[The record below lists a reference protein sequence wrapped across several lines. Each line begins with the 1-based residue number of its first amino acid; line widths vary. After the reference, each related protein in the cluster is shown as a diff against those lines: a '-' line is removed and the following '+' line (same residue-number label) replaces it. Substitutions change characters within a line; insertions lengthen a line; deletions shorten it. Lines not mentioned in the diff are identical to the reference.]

1 MHDLN
6 AVFNTNIHVVQC
18 DNIFGVRD
26 SIVPVCVM
34 TIKICL
40 CVPFIRLLRMLDGLC
55 AAAMCGSFAAL
66 SDGSPVR
73 RVRLSYQSQRWM
85 SRRFYV
91 KPTLKSAG
99 IPTL

>member
-1 MHDLN
+1 MYS
-6 AVFNTNIHVVQC
+6 APVIRFRI
-18 DNIFGVRD
+18 RD

-55 AAAMCGSFAAL
+55 AATMCGSFAVH

-73 RVRLSYQSQRWM
+73 KVRLSYQSQLWM

-91 KPTLKSAG
+91 KAALKRAG

>member
-1 MHDLN
+1 MYS
-6 AVFNTNIHVVQC
+6 APVIRFRI
-18 DNIFGVRD
+18 RD

-40 CVPFIRLLRMLDGLC
+40 CVPFIRLLRVLDGLC
-55 AAAMCGSFAAL
+55 AAAMSGSFSAH

-73 RVRLSYQSQRWM
+73 RVRLSYQSQLWM

-91 KPTLKSAG
+91 KATLKSAG
-99 IPTL
+99 VPTL

>member
-55 AAAMCGSFAAL
+55 AAAMCGSFAVH
-66 SDGSPVR
+66 SDGSPAGK
-73 RVRLSYQSQRWM
+73 VRLSYQSQRWM

-91 KPTLKSAG
+91 KAALKRAG

>member
-91 KPTLKSAG
+91 KAALKSGG